1 MSVLTRAF
9 TALLFSMSIGGL
21 LTMVS
26 CRKEN
31 AKSKKMTVVTSMYP
45 QYDFARAVVGDR
57 AEVMMLLKA
66 GAESHSYEP
75 TPKDIQKIQ
84 NAGLFIYNGGEND
97 VWADSLLEGFS
108 NGGPEILRFMDM
120 VNVLEE
126 EVVDGMTIEQGHIH
140 KDGEGEKDEHVW
152 TSPLNAI
159 LIIQKISEELCRIDR
174 ENAASYRQNAASYCA
189 RIRQLHSRFESV
201 VASAKRKQLVFGD
214 RFPLRYFAD
223 CYGLSYYAAF
233 PGCAADVEAN
243 ASTIKFLIQKVKA
256 EKIPVVLTIEFSNG
270 KIADTICESTGSK
283 KMEFHSCH
291 NVSADDMQKGETYV
305 SLMERNIA
313 VLDAAL
319 N

>member
-1 MSVLTRAF
+1 MSSFTRAF
-9 TALLFSMSIGGL
+9 SALLCSVSIGGL
-21 LTMVS
+21 LMMAS
-26 CRKEN
+26 CRNEKV
-31 AKSKKMTVVTSMYP
+31 KTKKMTIVASMYP
-45 QYDFARAVVGDR
+45 QYDFARAVAGDR

-97 VWADSLLEGFS
+97 VWAESLLEGFS
-108 NGGPEILRFMDM
+108 NEGPKTLRFMDT
-120 VNVLEE
+120 VAVLEE
-126 EVVDGMTIEQGHIH
+126 EIIDGMTTEKAHIH
-140 KDGEGEKDEHVW
+140 KDGEGETDEHVW

-159 LIIQKISEELCRIDR
+159 TIVQKICEELCRLDR
-174 ENAASYRQNAASYCA
+174 DNEGSYRQNADSYCA

-243 ASTIKFLIQKVKA
+243 ASTIKFLIQKVRS
-256 EKIPVVLTIEFSNG
+256 EHIPIVLTIEFSNG
-270 KIADTICESTGSK
+270 KIADTICESTGARR
-283 KMEFHSCH
+283 MEFHSCH
-291 NVSADDMQKGETYV
+291 NVSADDMMKGETYV

-313 VLDAAL
+313 VLEAAL